1 MSSSLNLAV
10 QRERELQAKLRS
22 CDLERWVAPLAEHTF
37 KSVFVELSVADAREL
52 IAEFKRRKTG
62 LRSDMQALAS
72 LHAQIETAI
81 ASLGTAACFAKLSSR
96 SPKDS
101 TAAMDRALTL
111 VQTRLTERRDAGL
124 SVTANDVAAA
134 IAAATTVSL
143 KCSSAHD
150 VIELMVTSERVCDDD
165 LPLALE
171 FAGNWSQHIVVR
183 EFNSFRVEQ
192 EFRAF
197 VFGGRVTAVTQ
208 YFCGAFYPALV
219 AQRDAIGALVREFF
233 DNTVRARTAEEQCD
247 EFSLDLVVSV
257 DAKAVTIVELNPFG
271 ADGCGTGTALFD
283 WRNAHDTAVL
293 LGVAPFECRVVE
305 SAPYGSIAALKLR
318 GPLSEWMARNA
329 FVDD

>member
-1 MSSSLNLAV
+1 
-10 QRERELQAKLRS
+10 
-22 CDLERWVAPLAEHTF
+22 
-37 KSVFVELSVADAREL
+37 
-52 IAEFKRRKTG
+52 
-62 LRSDMQALAS
+62 
-72 LHAQIETAI
+72 
-81 ASLGTAACFAKLSSR
+81 
-96 SPKDS
+96 
-101 TAAMDRALTL
+101 MDRALTL

-233 DNTVRARTAEEQCD
+233 DNTVRARTAEEQGD